1 MKKLL
6 LIALLSFLFVAVVG
20 KSGFS
25 ASVYEGVW
33 QVDQRMCIT
42 DAEDNKICMENY
54 QTMIALNGD
63 ILEGFGNLIESGKK
77 VGIWYHEHT
86 VNSFF
91 DIFLA
96 ENEIE
101 CRVIRSNVDTMGKF
115 NKAKTKGNGKIYG
128 NIFLDCGDTFKL
140 LKVTGKFKLTYLG
153 VEPTPEPTPE

>member
-54 QTMIALNGD
+54 QTMKNAGLKVFPTYRLGAD
-63 ILEGFGNLIESGKK
+63 GRSILMTSGNLGSKICA
-77 VGIWYHEHT
+77 GIDSNGSLPARGEQK
-86 VNSFF
+86 
-91 DIFLA
+91 LA
-96 ENEIE
+96 EVDGQIGKLAEAAFQQARLAADKDVEI
-101 CRVIRSNVDTMGKF
+101 F
-115 NKAKTKGNGKIYG
+115 H
-128 NIFLDCGDTFKL
+128 IFQRML
-140 LKVTGKFKLTYLG
+140 
-153 VEPTPEPTPE
+153 